1 MTWIPSI
8 DVQIPQFCA
17 ITMSRG
23 VSQSWH
29 CTKKNEKSAKT
40 VKKTAAF
47 IRVPM
52 KNLWFSHGFPMKTH
66 HFEVETGSP
75 WRRQVDV
82 EPAREQVGN
91 VHVDFTRQSWFLMVY
106 NNVYIYII
114 YIYIYI
120 LYIYIYIHQYI
131 YIYTPWHHINIYIC
145 IYVYIYILVHNGLT

>member
-1 MTWIPSI
+1 M
-8 DVQIPQFCA
+8 
-17 ITMSRG
+17 
-23 VSQSWH
+23 
-29 CTKKNEKSAKT
+29 
-40 VKKTAAF
+40 KKTAAF

-106 NNVYIYII
+106 NNVYIYI
-114 YIYIYI
+114 Y
-120 LYIYIYIHQYI
+120 YIYIHLI
-131 YIYTPWHHINIYIC
+131 YIYTHQ
-145 IYVYIYILVHNGLT
+145 YIYTHHDTI